1 MAQITFHGALQTDA
15 NTAFSLGPAAKAA
28 GTNTE
33 LYHSTQ
39 TLAVGDI
46 LYTDPGYQTVFSGGG
61 GPEFFYTSLGNKVVE
76 ISGADLTST
85 GGPSLGEV
93 KSITLGPTY
102 TIDFQDVGGNSI
114 VNVNENV
121 PFNIVVTETG
131 SPSMTPVLTAGGQ
144 ATAADFNSWPFT
156 TNGATSAEELVL
168 DFTLGTNPISVPLQT
183 TADLTADGNESFS
196 VQLTDGT
203 LNNIT
208 IVDTSVPTTTTTTTT
223 STTTTT
229 TLPPPAIA
237 YDDNSAMS
245 IAANNGQGTDPVDQ
259 NRTFTLTSA
268 NSPLQQAQ
276 HITFS
281 ASQTWLTVTLSQ
293 STTSGGTLVF
303 SADENI
309 SGGTRSVQVAI
320 LHPDNSS
327 VTDQIT
333 VTQLASDVPTAPD
346 YTVTITQ
353 DTNTTLDLD
362 TASGYTPG
370 TPPSDPTGQ
379 ALTFQIMQV
388 PSGGALIGNPQTG
401 ATYSQGDTVAAN
413 NLIQFVPPAGNTGQ
427 YSYTY
432 RATDTDGNSD
442 NGTVTIIVNPPANQA
457 PQISDTAVAITV
469 QGYGNTSDRTDQFN
483 LGVVVSDEDP
493 DTDLTW
499 EFVDDANGTNPQAF
513 SNRTLNNGT
522 LTLNS
527 GLGPAV
533 FTYEYT
539 GPTLNAGSTEPTPDQ
554 IWWRVTDT
562 ENETSVIATVTFTVT
577 KPGNTAPSFPNTQ
590 ANRNVDQYS
599 SGTDVIAAA
608 DPNPG
613 DTLTYSLVDQG
624 GGNFFVGGGNKG
636 SVSINSTTGAWV
648 YEADFNVS
656 GASEQVSFQITV
668 QDQFGATA
676 PTPLTVT
683 YTVTAVSYLEL
694 GISSDFW
701 NNSNGACS
709 QPRTNSTYID
719 IAQATDI
726 TQLTTGDSLYI
737 DSSLTTKFVPQ
748 SPANPWVSIQQVIA
762 QNTII
767 KAVELD
773 ANGDI
778 VSVIN
783 CTITTGSAWPLEVN
797 YSNDVNDLC
806 GGNYETATVWQNVAD
821 GYTLQQVVN
830 ASGQLFTSE
839 STANLWSGGIA
850 PAGLTVS
857 PGFYNDN
864 ITAGAGFY
872 FQFANGGWVADEQT
886 NALMRICPAVID
898 YHTYSIQAYWNPQD
912 QAKVIDV
919 CAADESGLQ
928 LAQIYFRGDSTL
940 GLDSLT
946 EREKLLYVIRN
957 QRVVYQTQ
965 EAANQQDY
973 DLLWDTT
980 TFIPAESDGNSG
992 WQLPTNREWALFE
1005 NDNSSGYTGNFRW
1018 IGVNDEDPTIRESAT
1033 VDTILGLCTTGFTR
1047 PNPHTSFEVGG
1058 QLASRRNI
1066 FYAFYSCS
1074 ARYENGVAYW
1084 PLYVVDGMHTANT
1097 GDTSYIKALLDDVG
1111 AGATIGGDTFL
1122 SCVTY
1127 VHKVTATNME
1137 DAIDILSLLE
1147 SDLDGNP
1154 GNGDEQTYNRI
1165 QSINA
1170 VDLGFTSGATVYK
1183 YPDCEDCLLNKPVD
1197 SANTFTLAIVDESA
1211 VINRSIPNFNLEKNY
1226 NLDDLS
1232 KPLLRTNPKLS
1243 TNVKLVVNS
1252 EGRMY
1257 LESIDATKEL
1267 TSVEYKKWSLNKE
1280 GQWSYD
1286 LAKFFKSAK
1295 TPTDL
1300 MYAVKESFSNF
1311 AVQETYENQIE
1322 EDYHYG
1328 TVYNYSKLH
1337 DEDFRMFA
1345 PIWLDKNI
1353 PRKFVIFRVKDP
1365 VGTLDFDTRNT
1376 FDNIQEI
1383 LTHSEI
1389 VKSFDLTRN
1398 SDLGT
1403 YIRNHV
1409 QSESFPKNP
1418 IGMNFDRT
1426 QRSTFNGIDMKKG
1439 GFTSKGEYLDSD
1451 FIKQDST
1458 LISANDIIT
1467 GGFERNNLA
1476 CANIMNLEFLFND
1489 DQASD
1494 YSVNR
1499 YFGLY
1504 VNDVDSGYGT
1514 LESANSGSLKF
1525 KSLNSYINSNAASA
1539 IPSFKMMDEMPVLG
1553 YASVSDKFYKISP
1566 KAFYDTSDF
1575 RVNVED
1581 TNNRIPAEIKLAKT
1595 GNSIDIKEN
1604 LEGGEDFV
1612 KVTVVDTPGLNDRFG
1627 IFPSKEQCYRLR
1639 VLNLDASPWP
1649 QPNINV
1655 QLRNPYTGMDQSFGV
1670 QVNTDL
1676 NVTVNNLN
1684 AGLGAMFFGAFQSQL
1699 MTPEERDAKLNYLF
1713 EYESTNTIILYEKK
1727 AALAPLYPRVTIQG
1741 LFAPTIARFEEMQ
1754 VPYDLSNNTFS
1765 ATASLPAGQFNSVNF
1780 SLNGTRSEI
1789 ASAIV
1794 KSINSI
1800 DNGFTALTYD
1810 GADHFYIKSNV
1821 IGYKQF
1827 SAGIAVPNANAVQ
1840 WISVDAANEDVNN
1853 RLRLADVQES
1863 SNLVGVALTNTNS
1876 LYNSERYFFSGGNA
1890 KTKSALVTLDSA
1902 EDVNIGDYIETKAKG
1917 VYNKVID
1924 IVDDIERLPLQYKKL
1939 VLDKPNS
1946 LADGEVSTYADN
1958 IVRLGLFSAFDIH
1971 DMNFD
1976 FYDTQNSELKE
1987 LKYETFQNISYE
1999 PEVDTSND
2007 IYPFGDR
2014 DNTEYTLDPEDYFT
2028 GLSDVLTEENA
2039 DEFNEEIITSE
2050 FDRLQEN
2057 YLKEYAVRSRVV
2069 PAINKWVLKDALT
2082 VREQPYYLNANE
2094 AFGRTNFAPD
2104 LTNPGRDRLGMTH
2117 EWFYINNLPSYLKVN
2132 QGDNPITDPVYR
2144 LEDSFSYINF
2154 MDQFEIDPSIFKS
2167 TNYDYFDRFF
2177 VTEGFETRGQDNYK
2191 TFIKTNLQKKYSR
2204 VDGGNDKAFADTIF
2218 KGLKVTFKNRKEF
2231 TSSNPLDFVKSS
2243 EFNGYKFSV
2252 LLNVKT
2258 AQDSNGIEY
2267 EVIQNKKF
2275 KFVVFFITLSIDDLW
2290 ADGTLNRKLLYE
2302 LNHSLVWR
2310 EEAQTFAYSDI
2321 KLDGS
2326 MDLQGLNTTAPSD
2339 DDYLILDGLVHQDGA
2354 IPQYLEQI
2362 NKNEN
2367 DEFGTITIKI
2377 NSVFGPKY
2385 YQLNI
2390 AEVIEQD
2397 KLRLTQ
2403 PPLDISDGVAN
2414 AVTADLTS
2422 IPIYLQFGAE
2432 YTYVNGG
2439 VNAYKSI
2446 LDSLSAKDVAEMLL
2460 RDPGNV
2466 QYTTIES
2473 DGTSSNNK
2481 FIILFEDG
2489 VEVVKESMVI
2499 TVEDDDKPES
2509 FKLSKGNI
2517 GYNLAQGLTYYPF
2530 LIRHNGGYTVDTRP
2544 VVTFTDVYSHM
2555 KTNTLQSTSNLSE
2568 LQLEEQ
2574 MYKHSLTDADEIK
2587 LARDYYKRF
2596 NRCGV
2601 AFNLGF
2607 IYDGGNHDRNWGYIK
2622 NHFYRKVNEFN
2633 ASSVTKLSTTTDKL
2647 PLYPL
2652 IGEIAIDKKDV
2663 HVFKSSWDKNY
2674 YTRALSGGG
2683 SELVPG
2689 TFETKEEKSY
2699 LSSTIMKIKDSY
2711 TMTQFSVETV
2721 NTEESLDDI
2730 LINNTNETDL
2740 VVFEDDNRILVDF
2753 YLTTTVKKLLAND
2766 GVLAT
2771 IQNYVAA
2778 VDSAEDK
2785 TTLKD
2790 DAELYID
2797 ENLLG
2802 LFALSQIKL
2811 YTSRIKGQASSLE
2824 SSASIEALDD
2834 NGYKQDQNFTFR
2846 EHEQK
2851 PLNFRLIY
2859 NKRLGYSYRIRPMI
2873 KITS

>member
-1 MAQITFHGALQTDA
+1 M
-15 NTAFSLGPAAKAA
+15 
-28 GTNTE
+28 
-33 LYHSTQ
+33 
-39 TLAVGDI
+39 
-46 LYTDPGYQTVFSGGG
+46 
-61 GPEFFYTSLGNKVVE
+61 
-76 ISGADLTST
+76 
-85 GGPSLGEV
+85 
-93 KSITLGPTY
+93 
-102 TIDFQDVGGNSI
+102 
-114 VNVNENV
+114 
-121 PFNIVVTETG
+121 
-131 SPSMTPVLTAGGQ
+131 
-144 ATAADFNSWPFT
+144 
-156 TNGATSAEELVL
+156 
-168 DFTLGTNPISVPLQT
+168 
-183 TADLTADGNESFS
+183 
-196 VQLTDGT
+196 
-203 LNNIT
+203 
-208 IVDTSVPTTTTTTTT
+208 
-223 STTTTT
+223 
-229 TLPPPAIA
+229 
-237 YDDNSAMS
+237 
-245 IAANNGQGTDPVDQ
+245 
-259 NRTFTLTSA
+259 
-268 NSPLQQAQ
+268 
-276 HITFS
+276 
-281 ASQTWLTVTLSQ
+281 
-293 STTSGGTLVF
+293 
-303 SADENI
+303 
-309 SGGTRSVQVAI
+309 
-320 LHPDNSS
+320 
-327 VTDQIT
+327 
-333 VTQLASDVPTAPD
+333 
-346 YTVTITQ
+346 
-353 DTNTTLDLD
+353 
-362 TASGYTPG
+362 
-370 TPPSDPTGQ
+370 
-379 ALTFQIMQV
+379 
-388 PSGGALIGNPQTG
+388 
-401 ATYSQGDTVAAN
+401 
-413 NLIQFVPPAGNTGQ
+413 
-427 YSYTY
+427 
-432 RATDTDGNSD
+432 
-442 NGTVTIIVNPPANQA
+442 
-457 PQISDTAVAITV
+457 
-469 QGYGNTSDRTDQFN
+469 
-483 LGVVVSDEDP
+483 
-493 DTDLTW
+493 
-499 EFVDDANGTNPQAF
+499 
-513 SNRTLNNGT
+513 
-522 LTLNS
+522 
-527 GLGPAV
+527 
-533 FTYEYT
+533 
-539 GPTLNAGSTEPTPDQ
+539 
-554 IWWRVTDT
+554 
-562 ENETSVIATVTFTVT
+562 
-577 KPGNTAPSFPNTQ
+577 
-590 ANRNVDQYS
+590 
-599 SGTDVIAAA
+599 
-608 DPNPG
+608 
-613 DTLTYSLVDQG
+613 
-624 GGNFFVGGGNKG
+624 
-636 SVSINSTTGAWV
+636 
-648 YEADFNVS
+648 
-656 GASEQVSFQITV
+656 
-668 QDQFGATA
+668 
-676 PTPLTVT
+676 
-683 YTVTAVSYLEL
+683 
-694 GISSDFW
+694 
-701 NNSNGACS
+701 
-709 QPRTNSTYID
+709 
-719 IAQATDI
+719 
-726 TQLTTGDSLYI
+726 
-737 DSSLTTKFVPQ
+737 
-748 SPANPWVSIQQVIA
+748 
-762 QNTII
+762 
-767 KAVELD
+767 
-773 ANGDI
+773 
-778 VSVIN
+778 
-783 CTITTGSAWPLEVN
+783 
-797 YSNDVNDLC
+797 
-806 GGNYETATVWQNVAD
+806 AD

-872 FQFANGGWVADEQT
+872 FQFANGGWIADEQT

-912 QAKVIDV
+912 QSKVIDV
-919 CAADESGLQ
+919 CAADEAGLQ

-965 EAANQQDY
+965 DAANQQDY

-980 TFIPAESDGNSG
+980 TFIPAEPDGNSG

-1018 IGVNDEDPTIRESAT
+1018 IGVNEEDPTIRETAT

-1047 PNPHTSFEVGG
+1047 PDPHTSFEVGG
-1058 QLASRRNI
+1058 QLASRRSI

-1084 PLYVVDGMHTANT
+1084 PLYVVDGMHTTNT

-1147 SDLDGNP
+1147 SNLDGNP

-1295 TPTDL
+1295 TPIDL

-1639 VLNLDASPWP
+1639 ILNLDSSPWP
-1649 QPNINV
+1649 QANINI

-1676 NVTVNNLN
+1676 NVTVNSLN
-1684 AGLGAMFFGAFQSQL
+1684 HAIAAMFFGAFQSQL
-1699 MTPEERDAKLNYLF
+1699 MTLEEKIEKLNYVF
-1713 EYESTNTIILYEKK
+1713 EYESANTIILYEKK
-1727 AALAPLYPRVTIQG
+1727 AALAPLYPRASVQG
-1741 LFAPTIARFEEMQ
+1741 LFSPTIARFEEMQ

-1840 WISVDAANEDVNN
+1840 WISVDAANEDVDN

-2132 QGDNPITDPVYR
+2132 QGDTSNPVYR

-2530 LIRHNGGYTVDTRP
+2530 LIRHNGGYTIDTRP

-2740 VVFEDDNRILVDF
+2740 VVFEDDNRVLVDF

>member
-1 MAQITFHGALQTDA
+1 MAQITFHGSLQADA
-15 NTAFSLGPAAKAA
+15 NTAFGLGPAAKAA

-46 LYTDPGYQTVFSGGG
+46 LYTDAGYQTAYPGGG
-61 GPEFFYTSLGNKVVE
+61 GLEFLYTSDGNRVVE
-76 ISGADLTST
+76 ISGADLTSA
-85 GGPSLGEV
+85 GGPALGEV
-93 KSITLGPTY
+93 KSITLGPSY
-102 TIDFQDVGGNSI
+102 TIDFQDTGGNSI
-114 VNVNENV
+114 VNVNEDST
-121 PFNIVVTETG
+121 FKIVITETG

-144 ATAADFNSWPFT
+144 ATSTDFDSWPFT
-156 TNGATSAEELVL
+156 TNALPPNNEELVL
-168 DFTLGTNPISVPLQT
+168 DFTLGTNPIEVQLQT
-183 TADLTADGNESFS
+183 AADLTADGNVSFS

-309 SGGTRSVQVAI
+309 SGGPRSVQVAI
-320 LHPDNSS
+320 LHPDNTS

-346 YTVTITQ
+346 YTIPITQ

-379 ALTFQIMQV
+379 ALTFSIVQV
-388 PSGGALIGNPQTG
+388 PGGGALIGNPQTG

-442 NGTVTIIVNPPANQA
+442 DGTVTITVNPPANQA
-457 PQISDTAVAITV
+457 PQISDTAVQITV
-469 QGYGNTSDRTDQFN
+469 QGYGNASDRTDQFN

-539 GPTLNAGSTEPTPDQ
+539 GPTLNAGSTEPAPDQ

-562 ENETSVIATVTFTVT
+562 EGETSVIATVTFTVT

-624 GGNFFVGGGNKG
+624 SGNFFVGGGNKG

-676 PTPLTVT
+676 LTPLTVT

-748 SPANPWVSIQQVIA
+748 SPANPWISIQQVIA

-872 FQFANGGWVADEQT
+872 FQFANGGWVPDEQS

-928 LAQIYFRGDSTL
+928 LAQIYFRGDSTE

-1018 IGVNDEDPTIRESAT
+1018 IGVNDQDPTIRESAT

-1047 PNPHTSFEVGG
+1047 PAPHTSFEVGG
-1058 QLASRRNI
+1058 QLASRRSI

-1147 SDLDGNP
+1147 SNLDGNP

-1267 TSVEYKKWSLNKE
+1267 T
-1280 GQWSYD
+1280 
-1286 LAKFFKSAK
+1286 
-1295 TPTDL
+1295 
-1300 MYAVKESFSNF
+1300 
-1311 AVQETYENQIE
+1311 
-1322 EDYHYG
+1322 
-1328 TVYNYSKLH
+1328 
-1337 DEDFRMFA
+1337 
-1345 PIWLDKNI
+1345 
-1353 PRKFVIFRVKDP
+1353 
-1365 VGTLDFDTRNT
+1365 
-1376 FDNIQEI
+1376 
-1383 LTHSEI
+1383 
-1389 VKSFDLTRN
+1389 
-1398 SDLGT
+1398 
-1403 YIRNHV
+1403 
-1409 QSESFPKNP
+1409 
-1418 IGMNFDRT
+1418 
-1426 QRSTFNGIDMKKG
+1426 
-1439 GFTSKGEYLDSD
+1439 
-1451 FIKQDST
+1451 
-1458 LISANDIIT
+1458 
-1467 GGFERNNLA
+1467 
-1476 CANIMNLEFLFND
+1476 
-1489 DQASD
+1489 
-1494 YSVNR
+1494 
-1499 YFGLY
+1499 Y
-1504 VNDVDSGYGT
+1504 V
-1514 LESANSGSLKF
+1514 
-1525 KSLNSYINSNAASA
+1525 
-1539 IPSFKMMDEMPVLG
+1539 
-1553 YASVSDKFYKISP
+1553 
-1566 KAFYDTSDF
+1566 
-1575 RVNVED
+1575 
-1581 TNNRIPAEIKLAKT
+1581 
-1595 GNSIDIKEN
+1595 
-1604 LEGGEDFV
+1604 
-1612 KVTVVDTPGLNDRFG
+1612 
-1627 IFPSKEQCYRLR
+1627 
-1639 VLNLDASPWP
+1639 
-1649 QPNINV
+1649 
-1655 QLRNPYTGMDQSFGV
+1655 
-1670 QVNTDL
+1670 
-1676 NVTVNNLN
+1676 
-1684 AGLGAMFFGAFQSQL
+1684 
-1699 MTPEERDAKLNYLF
+1699 
-1713 EYESTNTIILYEKK
+1713 
-1727 AALAPLYPRVTIQG
+1727 
-1741 LFAPTIARFEEMQ
+1741 
-1754 VPYDLSNNTFS
+1754 
-1765 ATASLPAGQFNSVNF
+1765 
-1780 SLNGTRSEI
+1780 
-1789 ASAIV
+1789 
-1794 KSINSI
+1794 
-1800 DNGFTALTYD
+1800 
-1810 GADHFYIKSNV
+1810 
-1821 IGYKQF
+1821 
-1827 SAGIAVPNANAVQ
+1827 
-1840 WISVDAANEDVNN
+1840 
-1853 RLRLADVQES
+1853 
-1863 SNLVGVALTNTNS
+1863 
-1876 LYNSERYFFSGGNA
+1876 
-1890 KTKSALVTLDSA
+1890 
-1902 EDVNIGDYIETKAKG
+1902 
-1917 VYNKVID
+1917 
-1924 IVDDIERLPLQYKKL
+1924 
-1939 VLDKPNS
+1939 
-1946 LADGEVSTYADN
+1946 
-1958 IVRLGLFSAFDIH
+1958 
-1971 DMNFD
+1971 
-1976 FYDTQNSELKE
+1976 
-1987 LKYETFQNISYE
+1987 
-1999 PEVDTSND
+1999 
-2007 IYPFGDR
+2007 
-2014 DNTEYTLDPEDYFT
+2014 
-2028 GLSDVLTEENA
+2028 
-2039 DEFNEEIITSE
+2039 
-2050 FDRLQEN
+2050 
-2057 YLKEYAVRSRVV
+2057 
-2069 PAINKWVLKDALT
+2069 
-2082 VREQPYYLNANE
+2082 
-2094 AFGRTNFAPD
+2094 
-2104 LTNPGRDRLGMTH
+2104 
-2117 EWFYINNLPSYLKVN
+2117 
-2132 QGDNPITDPVYR
+2132 
-2144 LEDSFSYINF
+2144 
-2154 MDQFEIDPSIFKS
+2154 
-2167 TNYDYFDRFF
+2167 
-2177 VTEGFETRGQDNYK
+2177 
-2191 TFIKTNLQKKYSR
+2191 
-2204 VDGGNDKAFADTIF
+2204 
-2218 KGLKVTFKNRKEF
+2218 
-2231 TSSNPLDFVKSS
+2231 
-2243 EFNGYKFSV
+2243 
-2252 LLNVKT
+2252 
-2258 AQDSNGIEY
+2258 
-2267 EVIQNKKF
+2267 
-2275 KFVVFFITLSIDDLW
+2275 
-2290 ADGTLNRKLLYE
+2290 
-2302 LNHSLVWR
+2302 
-2310 EEAQTFAYSDI
+2310 
-2321 KLDGS
+2321 
-2326 MDLQGLNTTAPSD
+2326 
-2339 DDYLILDGLVHQDGA
+2339 
-2354 IPQYLEQI
+2354 
-2362 NKNEN
+2362 
-2367 DEFGTITIKI
+2367 
-2377 NSVFGPKY
+2377 
-2385 YQLNI
+2385 
-2390 AEVIEQD
+2390 
-2397 KLRLTQ
+2397 
-2403 PPLDISDGVAN
+2403 
-2414 AVTADLTS
+2414 
-2422 IPIYLQFGAE
+2422 
-2432 YTYVNGG
+2432 
-2439 VNAYKSI
+2439 
-2446 LDSLSAKDVAEMLL
+2446 
-2460 RDPGNV
+2460 
-2466 QYTTIES
+2466 
-2473 DGTSSNNK
+2473 
-2481 FIILFEDG
+2481 
-2489 VEVVKESMVI
+2489 
-2499 TVEDDDKPES
+2499 
-2509 FKLSKGNI
+2509 
-2517 GYNLAQGLTYYPF
+2517 
-2530 LIRHNGGYTVDTRP
+2530 
-2544 VVTFTDVYSHM
+2544 
-2555 KTNTLQSTSNLSE
+2555 
-2568 LQLEEQ
+2568 
-2574 MYKHSLTDADEIK
+2574 
-2587 LARDYYKRF
+2587 
-2596 NRCGV
+2596 
-2601 AFNLGF
+2601 
-2607 IYDGGNHDRNWGYIK
+2607 
-2622 NHFYRKVNEFN
+2622 
-2633 ASSVTKLSTTTDKL
+2633 
-2647 PLYPL
+2647 
-2652 IGEIAIDKKDV
+2652 
-2663 HVFKSSWDKNY
+2663 
-2674 YTRALSGGG
+2674 
-2683 SELVPG
+2683 
-2689 TFETKEEKSY
+2689 
-2699 LSSTIMKIKDSY
+2699 
-2711 TMTQFSVETV
+2711 
-2721 NTEESLDDI
+2721 
-2730 LINNTNETDL
+2730 
-2740 VVFEDDNRILVDF
+2740 
-2753 YLTTTVKKLLAND
+2753 
-2766 GVLAT
+2766 
-2771 IQNYVAA
+2771 
-2778 VDSAEDK
+2778 
-2785 TTLKD
+2785 
-2790 DAELYID
+2790 
-2797 ENLLG
+2797 
-2802 LFALSQIKL
+2802 
-2811 YTSRIKGQASSLE
+2811 
-2824 SSASIEALDD
+2824 
-2834 NGYKQDQNFTFR
+2834 
-2846 EHEQK
+2846 
-2851 PLNFRLIY
+2851 
-2859 NKRLGYSYRIRPMI
+2859 
-2873 KITS
+2873 